1 MSIREETRGVIN
13 ELKQQFRLL
22 GGLVAIMWVAEILD
36 QWVLGQHL
44 DRFGI
49 IPRTIIGLRG
59 IPLAPFLHGNF
70 AHLMGNTIPF
80 MLLGWLIMLRNT
92 RDFVR
97 VTLVVGLA
105 SGLGTWLFGSP
116 GSHIGASGVIFGYLG
131 YLLLRGFFER
141 RLGSISL
148 SLLVGTLY
156 GSMIWGIL
164 PLQRGISWEGH
175 LFGFIG
181 GVLAA
186 RLLVAH
192 SNGDSP

>member
-1 MSIREETRGVIN
+1 MSIQKETRGLVG
-13 ELKQQFRLL
+13 ELKQQLSLL
-22 GGLVAIMWVAEILD
+22 GTLVAIMWVAEVVD
-36 QWVLGQHL
+36 QWVLGRQL
-44 DRFGI
+44 DLLGI
-49 IPRTIIGLRG
+49 IPRTTIGLRG
-59 IPLAPFLHGNF
+59 IVLAPFLHGGF
-70 AHLMGNTIPF
+70 AHLIGNTIPF
-80 MLLGWLIMLRNT
+80 LMLGWLIMLRET
-92 RDFVR
+92 SDFVR

-105 SGLGTWLFGSP
+105 SGLGTWLLGSS

-164 PLQRGISWEGH
+164 PLQRGVSWEGH
-175 LFGFIG
+175 LFGFLG

-186 RLLVAH
+186 RILSVRRR
-192 SNGDSP
+192 

>member
-1 MSIREETRGVIN
+1 MSIQKETRGLVG
-13 ELKQQFRLL
+13 ELKQQLSLL
-22 GGLVAIMWVAEILD
+22 GTLVAIMWVAEVVD
-36 QWVLGQHL
+36 QWVLGRQL
-44 DRFGI
+44 DLLGI
-49 IPRTIIGLRG
+49 IPRTTIGLRG
-59 IPLAPFLHGNF
+59 IVLAPFLHGGF
-70 AHLMGNTIPF
+70 AHLIGNTIPF
-80 MLLGWLIMLRNT
+80 LMLGWLIMLRET
-92 RDFVR
+92 SDFVQ

-105 SGLGTWLFGSP
+105 SGLGTWLLGSS

-164 PLQRGISWEGH
+164 PLQRGVSWEGH
-175 LFGFIG
+175 LFGFLG

-186 RLLVAH
+186 RILSVRRR
-192 SNGDSP
+192 

>member
-1 MSIREETRGVIN
+1 MSIQKETRGLVG
-13 ELKQQFRLL
+13 ELKQQLSLL
-22 GGLVAIMWVAEILD
+22 GTLVAIMWVAEVVD
-36 QWVLGQHL
+36 QWVLGRQL
-44 DRFGI
+44 DLLGI
-49 IPRTIIGLRG
+49 IPRTTIGLRG
-59 IPLAPFLHGNF
+59 IVLAPFLHGGF
-70 AHLMGNTIPF
+70 AHLIGNTIPF
-80 MLLGWLIMLRNT
+80 LMLGWLIMLRET
-92 RDFVR
+92 SDFVR

-105 SGLGTWLFGSP
+105 SGLGTWLLGSS

-164 PLQRGISWEGH
+164 PLQRGVSWEGH
-175 LFGFIG
+175 LFGFLG

-186 RLLVAH
+186 RMLSVRRR
-192 SNGDSP
+192 

>member
-1 MSIREETRGVIN
+1 MSIQKETRGLVG
-13 ELKQQFRLL
+13 ELKQQLSLL
-22 GGLVAIMWVAEILD
+22 GTLVAIMWVAEVVD
-36 QWVLGQHL
+36 QWVLGRQL
-44 DRFGI
+44 DLLGI
-49 IPRTIIGLRG
+49 IPRTTIGLRG
-59 IPLAPFLHGNF
+59 IVLAPFLHGGF
-70 AHLMGNTIPF
+70 AHLIGNTIPF
-80 MLLGWLIMLRNT
+80 LMLGWLIMLRET
-92 RDFVR
+92 SDFVR

-105 SGLGTWLFGSP
+105 SGLGTWLLGSS

-164 PLQRGISWEGH
+164 PLQQGVSWEGH
-175 LFGFIG
+175 LFGFLG

-186 RLLVAH
+186 RMLSVRRR
-192 SNGDSP
+192 

>member
-1 MSIREETRGVIN
+1 MSIQKETRGLVG
-13 ELKQQFRLL
+13 ELKQQLSLL
-22 GGLVAIMWVAEILD
+22 GTLVAIMWVAEVVD
-36 QWVLGQHL
+36 QWVLGRQL
-44 DRFGI
+44 DLLGI
-49 IPRTIIGLRG
+49 IPRTTIGLRG
-59 IPLAPFLHGNF
+59 IVLAPFLHGGF
-70 AHLMGNTIPF
+70 AHLIGNTIPF
-80 MLLGWLIMLRNT
+80 LMLGWLIMLRET
-92 RDFVR
+92 SDFVQ

-105 SGLGTWLFGSP
+105 SGLGTWLLGSS

-175 LFGFIG
+175 LFGFLG

-186 RLLVAH
+186 RILSVRRR
-192 SNGDSP
+192 

>member
-1 MSIREETRGVIN
+1 
-13 ELKQQFRLL
+13 
-22 GGLVAIMWVAEILD
+22 
-36 QWVLGQHL
+36 
-44 DRFGI
+44 
-49 IPRTIIGLRG
+49 
-59 IPLAPFLHGNF
+59 
-70 AHLMGNTIPF
+70 MGNTLPF
-80 MLLGWLIMLRNT
+80 LVLGWLIMLRNT
-92 RDFVR
+92 HDFLR

-148 SLLVGTLY
+148 SVLVGTLY

-164 PLQRGISWEGH
+164 PLQQGISWEGH
-175 LFGFIG
+175 LFGFLG

-186 RLLVAH
+186 RRLKL
-192 SNGDSP
+192 

>member
-1 MSIREETRGVIN
+1 MSIQKETRGLVG
-13 ELKQQFRLL
+13 ELKQQLSLL
-22 GGLVAIMWVAEILD
+22 GTLVAIMWVAEVVD
-36 QWVLGQHL
+36 QWVLGRQL
-44 DRFGI
+44 DLLGI
-49 IPRTIIGLRG
+49 IPRTTIGLRG
-59 IPLAPFLHGNF
+59 IVLAPFLHGGF
-70 AHLMGNTIPF
+70 AHLIGNTIPF
-80 MLLGWLIMLRNT
+80 LMLGWLIMLRET
-92 RDFVR
+92 SDFVR
-97 VTLVVGLA
+97 VTLVVGLT
-105 SGLGTWLFGSP
+105 SGLGTWLLGSS

-175 LFGFIG
+175 LFGFLG

-186 RLLVAH
+186 RILSVRRR
-192 SNGDSP
+192 

>member
-1 MSIREETRGVIN
+1 MSIQKETRGLVG
-13 ELKQQFRLL
+13 ELKQQLSLL
-22 GGLVAIMWVAEILD
+22 GTLVAIMWVAEVVD
-36 QWVLGQHL
+36 QWVLGRQL
-44 DRFGI
+44 DLLGI
-49 IPRTIIGLRG
+49 IPRTTIGLRG
-59 IPLAPFLHGNF
+59 IVLAPFLHGGF
-70 AHLMGNTIPF
+70 AHLIGNTIPF
-80 MLLGWLIMLRNT
+80 LMLGWLIMLRET
-92 RDFVR
+92 SDFVR

-105 SGLGTWLFGSP
+105 SGLGTWLLGSS

-164 PLQRGISWEGH
+164 PLQQGVSWEGH
-175 LFGFIG
+175 LFGFLG

-186 RLLVAH
+186 RILSVRRR
-192 SNGDSP
+192 

>member
-1 MSIREETRGVIN
+1 MRIQEETRTVVS

-36 QWVLGQHL
+36 QWVLGQQL

-49 IPRTIIGLRG
+49 IPRTLIGLRG

-70 AHLMGNTIPF
+70 AHLAGNTLPF
-80 MLLGWLIMLRNT
+80 LVLGWLIMLRDT
-92 RDFVR
+92 QDFLR

-164 PLQRGISWEGH
+164 PLQQGVSWEGH
-175 LFGFIG
+175 LFGFLG

-186 RLLVAH
+186 RLLRL
-192 SNGDSP
+192 

>member
-1 MSIREETRGVIN
+1 MSIQKETRGLVG
-13 ELKQQFRLL
+13 ELKQQLSLL
-22 GGLVAIMWVAEILD
+22 GTLVAIMWVAEVVD
-36 QWVLGQHL
+36 QWVLGGQL
-44 DRFGI
+44 DLLGI
-49 IPRTIIGLRG
+49 IPRTTIGLRG
-59 IPLAPFLHGNF
+59 IVLAPFLHGGF
-70 AHLMGNTIPF
+70 AHLIGNTIPF
-80 MLLGWLIMLRNT
+80 LMLGWLIMLRET
-92 RDFVR
+92 SDFVR

-105 SGLGTWLFGSP
+105 SGLGTWLLGSS

-164 PLQRGISWEGH
+164 PLQRGVSWEGH
-175 LFGFIG
+175 LFGFLG

-186 RLLVAH
+186 RILSVRRR
-192 SNGDSP
+192 

>member
-1 MSIREETRGVIN
+1 MSIQKETRGLVG
-13 ELKQQFRLL
+13 ELKQQLSLL
-22 GGLVAIMWVAEILD
+22 GTLVAIMWVAEVVD
-36 QWVLGQHL
+36 QWVLGRQL
-44 DRFGI
+44 DLLGI
-49 IPRTIIGLRG
+49 IPRTTIGLRG
-59 IPLAPFLHGNF
+59 IVLAPFLHGGF
-70 AHLMGNTIPF
+70 AHLIGNTIPF
-80 MLLGWLIMLRNT
+80 LMLGWLIMLRET
-92 RDFVR
+92 SDFVR

-105 SGLGTWLFGSP
+105 SGLGTWLLGSS

-175 LFGFIG
+175 LFGFLG

-186 RLLVAH
+186 RILSVRRR
-192 SNGDSP
+192 

>member
-1 MSIREETRGVIN
+1 MRIQEETKEIVD

-36 QWVLGQHL
+36 QWVLGQQL

-49 IPRTIIGLRG
+49 IPRTLIGLRG
-59 IPLAPFLHGNF
+59 ILLAPFLHGNF
-70 AHLMGNTIPF
+70 AHLMGNTLPF
-80 MLLGWLIMLRNT
+80 LVLGWLIMLRNT
-92 RDFVR
+92 HDFLR

-131 YLLLRGFFER
+131 YLLLRGLFER

-148 SLLVGTLY
+148 SILVGTLY

-164 PLQRGISWEGH
+164 PLQQGISWEGH
-175 LFGFIG
+175 LFGFLG

-192 SNGDSP
+192 SKGNS

>member
-1 MSIREETRGVIN
+1 MSIQKETRGLVG
-13 ELKQQFRLL
+13 ELKQQLSLL
-22 GGLVAIMWVAEILD
+22 GTLVAIMWVAEVVD
-36 QWVLGQHL
+36 QWVLGRQL
-44 DRFGI
+44 DLLGI
-49 IPRTIIGLRG
+49 IPRTTIGLRG
-59 IPLAPFLHGNF
+59 IVLAPFLHGGF
-70 AHLMGNTIPF
+70 AHLIGNTIPF
-80 MLLGWLIMLRNT
+80 LMLGWLIMLRET
-92 RDFVR
+92 SDFVR
-97 VTLVVGLA
+97 VTLVVGLT
-105 SGLGTWLFGSP
+105 SGLGTWLLGSP

-175 LFGFIG
+175 LFGFLG

-186 RLLVAH
+186 RILSVRRR
-192 SNGDSP
+192 